1 MLIFQNLIM
10 IENKHVEYK
19 SKLTEDLEREVIAF
33 LNSNEGGKI
42 FIGVDK
48 SGNYVG
54 VNGSDQKQLLIKD
67 RLKNNILPSCMGLF
81 DVVLEKHEGKDI
93 IKIIVAG
100 GLEKPYYIRKFGMSE
115 KGAFIRVGSSSEP
128 MPTRMIETLFAKR
141 IQNSIGKIKSP
152 QQQLTFSQLQIYYQ
166 GQGKPLNEQFATN
179 LELLND
185 DGVYNYVAYLMAD
198 RNNIS
203 IKFAKYSGLDRV
215 NLVENNEYGL
225 ESLVKATHQVLDKVR
240 VENKTLAKIT
250 ERERV
255 EKNLW
260 HAVAL
265 REAIINA
272 LVHNDYSR
280 EIAPKF
286 EIFDDRMEITSYGG
300 LPVGFSQDEFFQG
313 YSVPRNK
320 EIMRIF
326 RDLELVEQL
335 GSGIPRI
342 LQYYPRSIFYFTDNF
357 LRMVFPIDKEMLKG
371 VTDHVTDHVA
381 DHVTDHVMRLISA
394 IEFKQKSAQ
403 ELMTALELKHRRTF
417 TLNYLRPAMEAGL
430 IEMTIPDKPK
440 SIKQKYR
447 LTSKGIQIKRTLNK

>member
-1 MLIFQNLIM
+1 
-10 IENKHVEYK
+10 
-19 SKLTEDLEREVIAF
+19 
-33 LNSNEGGKI
+33 
-42 FIGVDK
+42 
-48 SGNYVG
+48 
-54 VNGSDQKQLLIKD
+54 
-67 RLKNNILPSCMGLF
+67 
-81 DVVLEKHEGKDI
+81 
-93 IKIIVAG
+93 
-100 GLEKPYYIRKFGMSE
+100 MSE

-185 DGVYNYVAYLMAD
+185 DGVYNYVACLVAD

-255 EKNLW
+255 EKNPW
-260 HAVAL
+260 HAMAL
-265 REAIINA
+265 REAIFNA

-342 LQYYPRSIFYFTDNF
+342 LQYYPRSIFHFEAKK
-357 LRMVFPIDKEMLKG
+357 DKRSAHDFSG
-371 VTDHVTDHVA
+371 I
-381 DHVTDHVMRLISA
+381 ISKKDAKLMETA
-394 IEFKQKSAQ
+394 IKEGCEQ
-403 ELMTALELKHRRTF
+403 MH
-417 TLNYLRPAMEAGL
+417 
-430 IEMTIPDKPK
+430 PDGWK
-440 SIKQKYR
+440 
-447 LTSKGIQIKRTLNK
+447 